1 MPLSAFGS
9 TQGQLWKN
17 KLSGFFGIRMDMRF
31 RIVVNANRFQQG
43 RYVIGWVPLAGMATT
58 TSNFKAAFINNM
70 HMATLVQRT
79 TVPHVE
85 FDLATETS
93 AELLIP
99 FVSTQNFWPLNSAIS
114 GNDVSTLGYLSI
126 YPYSPLVSPAGSTVA
141 SYTLYVSFE
150 NVKLFGAASPQAGI
164 RDKEISNK
172 MNGPISGIAS
182 AVSRGFRE
190 FSTIPALSEVAGTI
204 SWISDRI
211 ARTANMFG
219 FSKPTQGDSLSK
231 FMLLNNSCHSQVD
244 GDCEARSLGFI
255 SKPGVMLNHG
265 LSGSS
270 IDEMDFSYIVR
281 KYAYYRQFNWTLLST
296 GVLVT
301 QKVVPVVSVSAS
313 VGLSYPPVSY
323 LTNFFSYWRG
333 SLKYRF
339 KIVKTE
345 FHSGRIQVCF
355 YPTDESTFTASAYYV
370 NRQIID
376 IRDTNEFEVTVPY
389 ISRSPY
395 ANVSGN
401 ESIGTLTIEV
411 VDALVAPATVNNYVT
426 FLVEICGGDDFE
438 VAQPKD
444 NRVSFTYAVP
454 QSGLDK
460 TSKSISFCIGNSV
473 VNANPITASALVV
486 GDKISSLR
494 SFLKRFTPMIPN
506 SGLTASTSR
515 PTTSLITVTPDML
528 TVMGTGTATY
538 YYYPDNV
545 ALWAPCYA
553 LWNGGIRIKDDI
565 TVAAST
571 TPANI
576 PFSNTATVVMY
587 PANNYY
593 DTDSQPISTNNGPIP
608 AYTNLN
614 TVIQNININPSL
626 VVEVPQY
633 TQNLSRCVADVISLT
648 QDSPASY
655 QQYQYSGSNTN
666 AKLYI
671 AAPIGLGPTPV
682 SILTYNLHNIYRALA
697 DDAQFST
704 FISIPPVVAV
714 PNATNGLFL

>member
-1 MPLSAFGS
+1 MPLAAFNS

-17 KLSGFFGIRMDMRF
+17 KLTGFFGIRMDMRF
-31 RIVVNANRFQQG
+31 RIVINANRFQQG
-43 RYVIGWVPLAGMATT
+43 RYIIGWVPLAGIAHT
-58 TSNFKAAFINNM
+58 TSDLKAVNINNM

-99 FVSTQNFWPLNSAIS
+99 FVSTQNFWPLNSVIS
-114 GNDVSTLGYLSI
+114 GIDVSSLGYLSL

-150 NVKLFGAASPQAGI
+150 NIKLFGAASPQAGI

-211 ARTANMFG
+211 ARTANIFG

-231 FMLLNNSCHSQVD
+231 FILLNNSCHSQVD
-244 GDCEARSLGFI
+244 GDSEARSLGFI

-265 LSGSS
+265 LSGST

-281 KYAYYRQFNWTLLST
+281 KYAYFKQFNWTLLST

-301 QKVVPVVSVSAS
+301 QKVIPVVSVGGSTVVS
-313 VGLSYPPVSY
+313 FPPISY

-333 SLKYRF
+333 SIKYRF

-355 YPTDESTFTASAYYV
+355 YPTDESVLTSSAYYV

-376 IRDTNEFEVTVPY
+376 IRDHNEFEVTVPY

-395 ANVSGN
+395 ANVADN

-426 FLVEICGGDDFE
+426 FLMEICGGDDFE

-444 NRVSFTYAVP
+444 YAVAFTYAIP

-460 TSKSISFCIGNSV
+460 TSKSISFCIGNSI

-494 SFLKRFTPMIPN
+494 SLLKRFTPMLPN
-506 SGLTASTSR
+506 STLAASQSR

-528 TVMGTGTATY
+528 TVMGTGTRTY
-538 YYYPDNV
+538 YYNPDNV

-553 LWNGGIRIKDDI
+553 LWNGGIRIKDNI

-576 PFSNTATVVMY
+576 SFSNTATATLY
-587 PANNYY
+587 PANNYFG
-593 DTDSQPISTNNGPIP
+593 TDSQPIMNNNGAIP

-626 VVEVPQY
+626 VLEIPQY
-633 TQNLSRCVADVISLT
+633 TQNLSRCIADVISFT
-648 QDSPASY
+648 QDSPSSY
-655 QQYQYSGSNTN
+655 LQYQYSGSNTN

-671 AAPIGLGPTPV
+671 NAPVALGPTPA
-682 SILTYNLHNIYRALA
+682 SLLTYNLHNIYRSLS

-704 FISIPPVVAV
+704 FISIPPVVEI
-714 PNATNGLFL
+714 NYINYGFY